1 MALNSVKCH
10 FMCLGKNNENETY
23 TFNKTEM
30 KNSSEEKI
38 LGITIGNKFKFKN
51 NVKNL
56 CKMLRK
62 RSGL

>member
-1 MALNSVKCH
+1 
-10 FMCLGKNNENETY
+10 MCLGKNNENETY

-38 LGITIGNKFKFKN
+38 LGITIDNKFKFKN

-62 RSGL
+62 RSGLWHV